1 MRLPPEG
8 PHGKGDSHLF
18 CARGGTRKDG
28 RPLGPSARRVVA
40 LLSLITLL
48 VIVGA
53 INRLTK
59 VCEGAFF
66 DHAPFLWKD
75 FWSIFIL
82 APLMAAVLALLLKEL
97 GGTGARSICAFVFLV
112 AVMGASMGLNDLTNA
127 MSRAGVPSTSF
138 HDTVAFLDDG
148 LSHWTFFV
156 SFGGIS
162 VLMIAAHARNPLPA
176 PMSRAA
182 VVAVV
187 VNALVLA
194 AMLFAN
200 MAPEETAVDL
210 AVILVV
216 LAAAV
221 GIRLCARTPLRR
233 LPVSCYFELG
243 FALGLVSSVAAKML
257 R

>member
-1 MRLPPEG
+1 MSLPPEG
-8 PHGKGDSHLF
+8 AHEKEDSHLF
-18 CARGGTRKDG
+18 CAPGGTPKDG
-28 RPLGPSARRVVA
+28 RSVSLSAPRVVA

-59 VCEGAFF
+59 VSEAAFF
-66 DHAPFLWKD
+66 DYAPFLWKD

-97 GGTGARSICAFVFLV
+97 GGAGTRSICVFVFLV
-112 AVMGASMGLNDLTNA
+112 AVMGASMGLHDLTNA
-127 MSRAGVPSTSF
+127 MSRAGVPRTAF
-138 HDTVAFLDDG
+138 HETVEFLDDG

-156 SFGGIS
+156 SFAGIS
-162 VLMIAAHARNPLPA
+162 VLMIAAQARNPLLA
-176 PMSRAA
+176 PMSRVA
-182 VVAVV
+182 VVAVAA
-187 VNALVLA
+187 NALVLA
-194 AMLFAN
+194 AMIYAN
-200 MAPEETAVDL
+200 MAPEETTVDL

-221 GIRLCARTPLRR
+221 GIRLRARTPFRR
-233 LPVSCYFELG
+233 LPVSCYFEFG
-243 FALGLVSSVAAKML
+243 FALGLVSSVVAKML